1 MTIQQRIEEDLKIA
15 MKARDELRLATLRL
29 VRSAFKNKQI
39 ETGKDLSDQD
49 AVAVMRTMLKQYK
62 DALNDFTVAGRTD
75 LAERQTKEIEVIEG
89 YLPQQM
95 SEAQVEETCK
105 IVIGEMNATV
115 SDAGKVMGAVM
126 KRLAGQADGALVKQV
141 VERLLK
147 G

>member
-1 MTIQQRIEEDLKIA
+1 MTIHQQIEEDLKAA
-15 MKARDELRLATLRL
+15 MKAHDELRLSTLRL
-29 VRSAFKNKQI
+29 VRSAFKNKEI
-39 ETGKDLSDQD
+39 DSGKELSDQD

-62 DALNDFTVAGRTD
+62 DALNDFTTAGRTD
-75 LAERQTKEIEVIEG
+75 LAERQTKEIGIIEG

-95 SEAQVEETCK
+95 GEAQVEEVCK
-105 IVIGEMNATV
+105 SVIGEMNATL

-126 KRLAGQADGALVKQV
+126 KRLAGQADGAMVKQV